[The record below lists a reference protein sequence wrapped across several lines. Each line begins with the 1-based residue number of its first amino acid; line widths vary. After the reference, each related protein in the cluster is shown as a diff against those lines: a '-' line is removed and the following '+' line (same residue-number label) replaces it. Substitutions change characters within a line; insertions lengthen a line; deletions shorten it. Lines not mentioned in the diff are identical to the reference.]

1 MKENILVSETS
12 SPTKNPSENVENNL
26 VGAEV
31 DAQEV
36 GGGGLVLFY
45 MFAVVA
51 FLFATTLRSGI
62 YEYCNRS
69 REIPRSRNN
78 RRRRRRAL

>member
-1 MKENILVSETS
+1 MKENILVSEPS

-36 GGGGLVLFY
+36 GDGGLFLFY

-51 FLFATTLRSGI
+51 FLFALTLRSGI
-62 YEYCNRS
+62 YEYFYHMKWHYDHLQ
-69 REIPRSRNN
+69 EI
-78 RRRRRRAL
+78 ALLL